1 MDLEWIRAG
10 LRKPGKSRKG
20 LAQAL
25 GRDQSMISRMLK
37 GTRQIKIFDI
47 EKIAAYLEEPTP
59 ITQPD
64 MTRDPAPIATE
75 IAAARRVEAILVKRL
90 GIVRS
95 DDSFA
100 VALEIVLAHRR

>member
-1 MDLEWIRAG
+1 
-10 LRKPGKSRKG
+10 
-20 LAQAL
+20 
-25 GRDQSMISRMLK
+25 MISRMLK

-75 IAAARRVEAILVKRL
+75 IGSGGLKRYWLSGSVSCAATIASPSLWRLSSRIAADRSGEHVSQDAAAER
-90 GIVRS
+90 G
-95 DDSFA
+95 
-100 VALEIVLAHRR
+100 